1 MCAASL
7 PDTERDFVQRLK
19 ANDPAA
25 YEELIETYAE
35 MVFRVAYRILKDEQ
49 DAEDAMQETFLSIH
63 RRIQSFR
70 GESKF
75 SSWLYRVATNVALD
89 ALRARKRY
97 RGHFTELSDDQDDEM
112 EAQLTDALQ
121 PLPEEQL
128 TRQETQERIYAILSV
143 MSPKLSEAFV
153 LYEIEGLSMQETAD
167 ALGISLSTA
176 KVRVHR
182 ARLQLQAELSRCLS
196 EVQA

>member
-128 TRQETQERIYAILSV
+128 TRQETQERIYAILSA

-182 ARLQLQAELSRCLS
+182 ARLQLQTELSRCLS